1 MIDYIFLNS
10 VNKHNTNL
18 ENYIQNTKDNKSYFK
33 KFNNIN
39 VYIDENIINI
49 SGSIQKYGI
58 GNNYEDCSYNDC
70 LEYLNCLD
78 AEIDIDISN
87 FNVYQYEIGANFK
100 TEVAPPLYINS
111 LITPTL
117 FKESPYKN
125 KKGLT
130 GKVFGI
136 GANHKNKNDYLQIV
150 MYDKTSE
157 VKFNKELLKP
167 EYVDV
172 NLLRCEVKRPHLI
185 QTKLKLKE
193 SLKVKDLFENKTKK
207 LILSDAKKNLD
218 RIQIDDYYKIPEFKN
233 YSDIRKI
240 MFLMNTPKLNKW
252 LASLE
257 IYFKEYNVSP
267 NEKSRIR
274 KLFRE
279 RGKGFEIENN
289 SLGAELREKI
299 NDKFSKELSET
310 I

>member
-1 MIDYIFLNS
+1 MIDYVFLNS
-10 VNKHNTNL
+10 VNKQNTKL

-39 VYIDENIINI
+39 VYINENCINV
-49 SGSIQKYGI
+49 SGSIQKYGKS
-58 GNNYEDCSYNDC
+58 NNYEDCSYNDC
-70 LEYLNCLD
+70 LEYLECLD
-78 AEIDIDISN
+78 AETGIDLSN

-111 LITPTL
+111 LIKPTAY
-117 FKESPYKN
+117 KESPYLN
-125 KKGLT
+125 KKGIT
-130 GKVFGI
+130 GKIFGI
-136 GANHKNKNDYLQIV
+136 GGNNKDVEDYLQISI
-150 MYDKTSE
+150 YDKMSE
-157 VKFNKELLKP
+157 VKYRKGLIKP

-207 LILSDAKKNLD
+207 LILGDAKKNLD
-218 RIQIDDYYKIPEFKN
+218 KIQIDDYYKIPEFKN
-233 YSDIRKI
+233 YSEIRKI

-252 LASLE
+252 LQSLE

-274 KLFRE
+274 RLFRE
-279 RGKGFEIENN
+279 RGKGFEIEDN